1 MKIEVDTKHDSREE
15 LSALA
20 DMLQRLSRSSGS
32 GAMRPTTSEPAKP
45 KNIFEDSSPS
55 VGMFNMFSDE
65 PSTPQSTMS
74 AAEPIQ
80 NEPSGGLFSL
90 FGDDPKPDMPSTTS
104 EPTRSMITSTQP
116 TVAELL
122 SGNAETPTEDEPT
135 TSAREVFDGDD
146 IVPY

>member
-20 DMLQRLSRSSGS
+20 DMLQRLGRSSGS
-32 GAMRPTTSEPAKP
+32 GAMRTVNETKP

-65 PSTPQSTMS
+65 PSTPATSTMS
-74 AAEPIQ
+74 AAEPVQ
-80 NEPSGGLFSL
+80 NEPAGGLFSL
-90 FGDDPKPDMPSTTS
+90 FGDDPKPDMPSTTL
-104 EPTRSMITSTQP
+104 EPTQSMITSTEP

-122 SGNAETPTEDEPT
+122 SGNAETPNEDEPT